1 MAEKNRTQ
9 YQGLALPDTRASV
22 WAAESSYTQAG
33 PAPGIP
39 VADNSTNMVLQSS
52 GTQSASKS
60 LDIRS
65 SKGGLVTGDEG
76 ARYIWKNTTDA
87 ASKWRGWDAPALLTG
102 YEPVRWTDGS
112 GVLKYTTEPDAVT
125 LSNQVVLVAYASRD
139 TSRSSGEYGVEVSIR
154 ATAGTWSNVTVF
166 ATSFATPANQ
176 LRSPCLVVLPSGRVL
191 CLFWVFDNAAG
202 ANIRQYYS
210 DDNGAS
216 WTLGAAHCLRADVQ
230 YGTTGASYRVKRLRC
245 AYSDGQLLLI
255 AQALANHSGHNF
267 NDVLIQWASID
278 SGHQFDLVTE
288 QWRTDDDEA
297 VGAFDLTVAGGHFI
311 LATISES
318 TAASYSRDL
327 IVRRVGSAYQNTK
340 NAAATVADSGTWG
353 AITGGDTFTQAQ
365 VAMVHDETG
374 RLYIY
379 GLSAGQAGG
388 FIVSSYDNGVSWSS
402 MGQGSVYSRSVW
414 WYSSDTATHPRMLAA
429 TAQAGRIIM
438 FCNHD
443 ADPGN
448 EDDSIAALYLGG
460 YSQTVMPGYTRY
472 KSEQNRVTW
481 EHTWLPFDMPHQ
493 VGWAVVGSGASSL
506 ANGYMEVVT
515 TGANRRKFT
524 IAPGGTAAEGI
535 IMLASFEVDL
545 DGATA
550 TDKAGLSIQCESSG
564 VGYIVD
570 VQCSTTSFIVKDEVA
585 GSTLATQAGI
595 DLTAGIDLLLSVGAA
610 KCSCWWRVRSQ
621 QPDRQWTQLVS
632 SAALSDNSGATG
644 THLIEFGNRVNG
656 TVNTKWYNVC
666 WVSDEWAGTGLHT
679 APTNPDD
686 LMGRLYSA
694 SGTYIDDGVVI
705 KATDGPTSRGDEWT
719 VATRY
724 DYEIDRCLTASKL
737 LSPRIGWRSTSTAAQ
752 SISLRVSAVGEVT
765 AASGVIAVGLYGTNV
780 PEYTLY
786 GYDIGTSAWVSIA
799 TVESYDRLE
808 GLRWTRKGN
817 TVVVDT
823 GGASTNE
830 PLLSADEFSGGYFW
844 LANGEGRK
852 ITKHTGGKWSNGDTK
867 HPVLELESVVGGD
880 TASGTDGRIIPP
892 DWVALFHTG
901 NSTFSAYKISIP
913 AVSGS
918 VPSPPE
924 AYWKIGTLFLGEVI
938 IHGDEVSWGRSITTT
953 ANTDLATSRDGTR
966 RSRNIGPD
974 RRVVEYSWE
983 DGVDSSDADN
993 ITGTGDPD
1001 FGTVSDIGTAPNALM
1016 HNDTAREVE
1025 GIVRRLSG
1033 PDAPVIYLPAIERVT
1048 GGVTAQVLERRH
1060 WHMLGRVTS
1069 SIPVESIQGTERQ
1082 DEVFRVGP
1090 VVIEEEV

>member
-33 PAPGIP
+33 PTPGIP

-76 ARYIWKNTTDA
+76 ARYIWKNTTD
-87 ASKWRGWDAPALLTG
+87 SSSSYRGWDAPTVLTSF
-102 YEPVRWTDGS
+102 ESVRWTDAS

-125 LSNQVVLVAYASRD
+125 LANQVVLVAYASRD

-166 ATSFATPANQ
+166 STSFATPANQ

-191 CLFWVFDNAAG
+191 CLFWIFDNAGG

-210 DDNGAS
+210 DDSGAN
-216 WTLGAAHCLRADVQ
+216 WTLGASHCLRADVQ
-230 YGTTGASYRVKRLRC
+230 YGTTGATYRVKRLRC
-245 AYSDGQLLLI
+245 SYSDGQLLLI
-255 AQALANHSGHNF
+255 AQATANHSGHDF

-278 SGHQFDLVTE
+278 NGHQFDLVTE
-288 QWRTDDDEA
+288 QWRTDNDEA

-311 LATISES
+311 LATISEDP
-318 TAASYSRDL
+318 AASYSRDL
-327 IVRRVGSAYQNTK
+327 IVRRIGSAYQNIK
-340 NAAATVADSGTWG
+340 NAAPVVADSGTWG
-353 AITGGDTFTQAQ
+353 AVTGGDTFTAAEL
-365 VAMVHDETG
+365 AMVHDETG

-379 GLSAGQAGG
+379 GLSSGTGGG

-402 MGQGSVYSRSVW
+402 MGQGSAYSRSVW
-414 WYSSDTATHPRMLAA
+414 WYTNDTSTYPTSLAA
-429 TAQAGRIIM
+429 TSQGGRIM
-438 FCNHD
+438 MLSNHVG
-443 ADPGN
+443 APGN
-448 EDDSIAALYLGG
+448 EGNSVCALCLGG
-460 YSQTVMPGYTRY
+460 YSQVVMPGYTRY
-472 KSEQNRVTW
+472 KSEDNRTTW
-481 EHTWLPFDMPHQ
+481 ERTWLPYDLPSD
-493 VGWAVVGSGASSL
+493 VGWTATGAGAATLESGA
-506 ANGYMEVVT
+506 M
-515 TGANRRKFT
+515 T
-524 IAPGGTAAEGI
+524 IATSATAKHFKIAPTGTAEEGI
-535 IMLASFEVDL
+535 ILYTSFEVDV
-545 DGATA
+545 DGLVTS
-550 TDKAGLSIQCESSG
+550 DRAGIRVQCESAG
-564 VGYIVD
+564 VGHIVD
-570 VQCSTTSFIVKDEVA
+570 IQCHTASFKVFDDVSA
-585 GSTLATQAGI
+585 SLLATVTV
-595 DLTAGIDLLLSVGAA
+595 DMTAGVDIIIGVGDA
-610 KCSCWWRVRSQ
+610 KCSLWWRSRSTSG
-621 QPDRQWTQLVS
+621 DRTWTKAIN
-632 SAALSDNSGATG
+632 SAALGDNSGATG
-644 THLIEFGNRVNG
+644 THLIEFGNRQVG
-656 TVNTKWYNVC
+656 TATTKWHAVC
-666 WVSDEWAGTGLHT
+666 YTSDEWAGTGLAT

-694 SGTYIDDGVVI
+694 TGTYVDDGVVI
-705 KATDGPTSRGDEWT
+705 KSTDGPTSRGDEWT

-724 DYEIDRCLTASKL
+724 DYELDRCLTASKL
-737 LSPRIGWRSTSTAAQ
+737 LSPRIGWRSTSTGAQ
-752 SISLRVSAVGEVT
+752 VISMQVSSVGEVT

-780 PEYTLY
+780 PEYTLH
-786 GYDIGTSAWVSIA
+786 GYDDDASAWVSIA

-808 GLRWTRKGN
+808 GLRWTRKGS

-852 ITKHTGGKWSNGDTK
+852 IAKHTGGKWSDGDTK

-924 AYWKIGTLFLGEVI
+924 AYWKIGTLFVGEVI
-938 IHGDEVSWGRSITTT
+938 IHGDETSWGRAITTT
-953 ANTDLATSRDGTR
+953 ANTDLSTSRDGTR
-966 RSRNIGPD
+966 RSRNIGPE

-1001 FGTVSDIGTAPNALM
+1001 FGTASDIGTAPNALV

-1033 PDAPVIYLPAIERVT
+1033 PDAPVIYLPAIERIT
-1048 GGVTAQVLERRH
+1048 GGVTTQVLERRH

-1069 SIPVESIQGTERQ
+1069 GIPVESIQGTERQ